1 MNAKKVKEIKN
12 IIGYN
17 KENPILRRAYR
28 RMKKT
33 YNKIPWNERRNFLDN
48 LSKDVIMD
56 AYE

>member
-12 IIGYN
+12 
-17 KENPILRRAYR
+17 
-28 RMKKT
+28 T
-33 YNKIPWNERRNFLDN
+33 YNKIPWNERRNLLDN